1 MNKERVT
8 EFLYQAVELPASDC
22 SIFTENENL
31 VQISGD
37 SRLNK
42 VGGGSA
48 GAKEKV
54 GGLT

>member
-42 VGGGSA
+42 VGGA
-48 GAKEKV
+48 VREPRKK
-54 GGLT
+54 